1 MIVDATGI
9 ELIPGNQ
16 GKDCPG
22 NGRNPIIECCCNE
35 CDYFLC
41 CMDETFPKCCKV
53 SGCVLSKERNKPLAR
68 FVCIYL
74 LLWRRR

>member
-1 MIVDATGI
+1 MIVDVTGI

-41 CMDETFPKCCKV
+41 CMDETFSKCCAKCQDV
-53 SGCVLSKERNKPLAR
+53 YCPRKGISR
-68 FVCIYL
+68 
-74 LLWRRR
+74 